1 MELVT
6 VYRSFSPADA
16 QLVWS
21 RLDAAGLPAVVTH
34 ETAALSTEGYSM
46 STGGV
51 RVQVPVS
58 HEAEAR
64 AMLDAFENLPDP
76 EDESAGDTSADSR
89 NHPDS
94 STDSE

>member
-6 VYRSFSPADA
+6 VYRTFNLADA

-34 ETAALSTEGYSM
+34 ETAALSTEGYSL

-51 RVQVPVS
+51 RVQVPAS
-58 HEAEAR
+58 HAAEAR

-76 EDESAGDTSADSR
+76 DDENAADAPPDSSIS
-89 NHPDS
+89 PDS